1 MKEEAIARGEEFP
14 EEESSEEDDDPGN
27 IPMGDNAS
35 VLTHVSNN
43 IMYLTNRSLTTQM
56 LF

>member
-35 VLTHVSNN
+35 VLTHVSSNSKW
-43 IMYLTNRSLTTQM
+43 LTNRSLTTQM
-56 LF
+56 